1 MLIEAPSDAHSA
13 ARTTTQLHPKAAA
26 GATYAEPTAARDSAG
41 ACYPADGQ
49 EVRYYLAVDCGGTKA
64 AAAITSSHPTP
75 GTSLAVGYGGPA
87 NFTDIST
94 EFFLRNV
101 RSAIENAC
109 FKAGLITLDQIPD
122 RLRPRPAYRHP
133 YAASPA
139 TSTSNLLFS
148 SSSSSNALN
157 AVDQDRNRTLE
168 PDAFSI
174 DTLVHRRRSAVL
186 LHTLGTPEGEAEEIP
201 LPPFQAAWFAV
212 AGVDSENDA
221 NMLKSHLTKML
232 RLHDDEQHGS
242 DGVGMQFVRD
252 HGHLPIGTVPTRP
265 ENTTARTRLI
275 VANDTSLLAA
285 PLHDSI
291 PSSSSSSATPSSS
304 TSAHT
309 SPSEGEQTAVV
320 VIAGTGSIVAS
331 FRRDDRGAV
340 QPIGRAGGYGW
351 LLGDEGSGF
360 AVGREAIRRVL
371 TRADREALSDKAQPS
386 QPAQAQADSIP
397 PLQVPQGQSS
407 GVKRRRKRGHLL
419 RDEILNYWHLSSTDE
434 LLAAV
439 YSQEK
444 PGATCESCRES
455 QAGVSTR
462 AASISSN
469 DAELGDEGDERSTLQ
484 KRDTIKAKGS
494 RASLRQEV
502 SPQDREQ
509 AVHAGEMEA
518 DEAGNGKTARARL
531 SRSDTFKVL
540 PSSPTMTTQLETP
553 RNTVHNFSANP
564 DDLQL
569 ARPLSSTIEDASPLV
584 LSGSEGKE
592 EEDSAL
598 SSLAAHP
605 TPLSASWTSDTIQRS
620 KHASEVDNVASASTI
635 PATTNGFVHA
645 MGERKHRLAGLATL
659 VFSLAFDQ
667 DDRECLSILRSQAG
681 LLARHIL
688 EVVDCGRRG
697 LGEDGDSGDDDESEE
712 EEEGIHA
719 QAGLPNRS
727 QDHASRTTRASSG
740 LVDPSRSV
748 LCTGGSLL
756 GIEPYRLMV
765 EEECRKLGGVTFKR
779 SVYVGKPAYTGAQA
793 LAQMW
798 ERDRS

>member
-1 MLIEAPSDAHSA
+1 MLIEASSDAHSA

-26 GATYAEPTAARDSAG
+26 AVAVATLAEPTAARDSAG
-41 ACYPADGQ
+41 AGYPADGQ

-75 GTSLAVGYGGPA
+75 GTPLAVGYGGPA

-109 FKAGLITLDQIPD
+109 FKAGLITFDQIPH
-122 RLRPRPAYRHP
+122 RLRLRPAYRHP

-139 TSTSNLLFS
+139 TSTSNLLF
-148 SSSSSNALN
+148 SSSSNALN

-174 DTLVHRRRSAVL
+174 DALVHRRRSAVL
-186 LHTLGTPEGEAEEIP
+186 LHTLGTPEGDAEEIP

-252 HGHLPIGTVPTRP
+252 HGHLSIGTVPTRP

-291 PSSSSSSATPSSS
+291 PSSSSSSATASSS

-462 AASISSN
+462 AASISSS
-469 DAELGDEGDERSTLQ
+469 DAGLGDEGDERSTLQ

-494 RASLRQEV
+494 RASLRQELAR
-502 SPQDREQ
+502 QDRE
-509 AVHAGEMEA
+509 APPG
-518 DEAGNGKTARARL
+518 L

-564 DDLQL
+564 DDLQP
-569 ARPLSSTIEDASPLV
+569 ARPLLSTIEDASPLI
-584 LSGSEGKE
+584 LKE
-592 EEDSAL
+592 EEHSAL

-605 TPLSASWTSDTIQRS
+605 TLLSASWTSDTLQRS
-620 KHASEVDNVASASTI
+620 KHASGVENVASASTI

-659 VFSLAFDQ
+659 VFSLAFEQ
-667 DDRECLSILRSQAG
+667 GDRECLSILRSQAG

-712 EEEGIHA
+712 EEEGTHA
-719 QAGLPNRS
+719 QAG
-727 QDHASRTTRASSG
+727 
-740 LVDPSRSV
+740 
-748 LCTGGSLL
+748 
-756 GIEPYRLMV
+756 
-765 EEECRKLGGVTFKR
+765 
-779 SVYVGKPAYTGAQA
+779 
-793 LAQMW
+793 
-798 ERDRS
+798 

>member
-1 MLIEAPSDAHSA
+1 MLIEASSDAHSA
-13 ARTTTQLHPKAAA
+13 ARTTTQLTPKAVAA
-26 GATYAEPTAARDSAG
+26 AVAVATSAEPTAARDSAG
-41 ACYPADGQ
+41 AGYPADGQ

-75 GTSLAVGYGGPA
+75 GTPLAVGYGGPA

-122 RLRPRPAYRHP
+122 RLRLRPAYRHP

-139 TSTSNLLFS
+139 TSTSNLLF
-148 SSSSSNALN
+148 SSSSNALN

-174 DTLVHRRRSAVL
+174 DALVHRRRSAVL
-186 LHTLGTPEGEAEEIP
+186 LHTLGTPEGDAEEIP

-242 DGVGMQFVRD
+242 DGVGMQLVRD
-252 HGHLPIGTVPTRP
+252 HGHLSIGTVPTRP

-291 PSSSSSSATPSSS
+291 PSSSSSSATASSS

-386 QPAQAQADSIP
+386 QPTQAQADSIP

-462 AASISSN
+462 AASISSS

-494 RASLRQEV
+494 RASLRQELAR
-502 SPQDREQ
+502 QDRE
-509 AVHAGEMEA
+509 APPG
-518 DEAGNGKTARARL
+518 L

-564 DDLQL
+564 DDLQP
-569 ARPLSSTIEDASPLV
+569 ARPLLSTIEDASPLI
-584 LSGSEGKE
+584 LKE
-592 EEDSAL
+592 EEHSAL

-605 TPLSASWTSDTIQRS
+605 TLLSASWTSDTLQRS
-620 KHASEVDNVASASTI
+620 KHASGVENVASASTI

-667 DDRECLSILRSQAG
+667 GDRECLSILRSQAG

-697 LGEDGDSGDDDESEE
+697 LGEDGDSGDDESEE

-719 QAGLPNRS
+719 QAGLPNGS